1 MSQKGRP
8 ILAAFQFLSR
18 FPVKAELDFSP
29 ELLRR
34 SAKYYP
40 LVGMA
45 IGLAV
50 ALVGA
55 LAGWVIPSLPAAAV
69 VLIIWVW
76 LTGGLHLDGW
86 MDSADALLSYRSRE
100 RMLEIMKDSR
110 VGAMGVLACVLLL
123 LLKVTLIS
131 SLLDFGRFPLAAAM
145 LTAPVWSRWF
155 MAWAMHRWPTARA
168 GEGLAGRFRG
178 LSAKDMALATVLAL
192 LLTAA
197 SLGLAGI
204 ANGLINGSLPGYGPG
219 GREDSWL
226 LIAGYFAVSPLVA
239 FTAGSLAA
247 NKISA
252 RLGGLT
258 GDIYGALNE
267 GLEVVLLLVAVLFFG

>member
-8 ILAAFQFLSR
+8 NLAAFQFLSR

-40 LVGMA
+40 LVGAA

-50 ALVGA
+50 ALAGG
-55 LAGWVIPSLPAAAV
+55 LAGWAIPSLPAAAAA
-69 VLIIWVW
+69 LIIWVW

-123 LLKVTLIS
+123 LFKVTLIS
-131 SLLDFGRFPLAAAM
+131 SLLDSGRFAFAAAM
-145 LTAPVWSRWF
+145 LTVPVWSRWF
-155 MAWAMHRWPTARA
+155 MAWAMHRFPTARA

-178 LSAKDMALATVLAL
+178 LGTKDMASATLLAL
-192 LLTAA
+192 LLTGAG
-197 SLGLAGI
+197 LGIAGI
-204 ANGLINGSLPGYGPG
+204 ADGLISGVISGSAPG
-219 GREDSWL
+219 GMGFWL
-226 LIAGYFAVSPLVA
+226 PIGGYFAAAPLVTLA
-239 FTAGSLAA
+239 AGSFAA
-247 NKISA
+247 SKISA

-267 GLEVVLLLVAVLFFG
+267 GLEALLLLVAVIFFC